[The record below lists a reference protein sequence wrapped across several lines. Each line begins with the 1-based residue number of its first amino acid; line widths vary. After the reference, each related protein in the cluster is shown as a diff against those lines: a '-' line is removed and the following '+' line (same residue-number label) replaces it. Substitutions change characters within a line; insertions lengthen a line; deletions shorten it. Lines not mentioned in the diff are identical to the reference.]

1 MTDKTTI
8 TFSRTQSPGHPPF
21 TQDAG
26 LRLLAAAVPSLLC
39 CPPSNYFSIARRV
52 SSSQLASRCAVDVSP
67 ACIQFRLAF
76 SSNCTGGED
85 LVSGQPVAQLAVRSR
100 VAPDPDPQPFSEW
113 CLLHYYSHDSN
124 GERLTQYIYAHACM
138 GLSASFT
145 FSLH

>member
-1 MTDKTTI
+1 M
-8 TFSRTQSPGHPPF
+8 
-21 TQDAG
+21 
-26 LRLLAAAVPSLLC
+26 
-39 CPPSNYFSIARRV
+39 
-52 SSSQLASRCAVDVSP
+52 SP

-124 GERLTQYIYAHACM
+124 GERGLLSTFRQAHAWAVICKFH
-138 GLSASFT
+138 LLAAV
-145 FSLH
+145 

>member
-1 MTDKTTI
+1 MKTTI
-8 TFSRTQSPGHPPF
+8 TFSRTQSPGHPF

-26 LRLLAAAVPSLLC
+26 LRLLVAAVPRLLC
-39 CPPSNYFSIARRV
+39 YPPSNYFSITPRV
-52 SSSQLASRCAVDVSP
+52 SPSQLASIDYTRVVDVSP

-76 SSNCTGGED
+76 SSTCTDGED

-100 VAPDPDPQPFSEW
+100 VAPNPQPFSEW

-124 GERLTQYIYAHACM
+124 GERLTWYIYAHACM